1 MQLRRMRFRL
11 GRLEHIFISHLHGDH
26 VFGLFGLLSSLA
38 LTGREQALHLYGP
51 GDLEEVVRQHLA
63 MFDVHLPFEVVFHG
77 LPCEKSSVIFEDK
90 VLTVRHFPLH
100 HRIPACGYLF
110 REKERKRKFRPGVF
124 EKYDIPIARRAGIQ
138 TGDDL
143 LLADGRL
150 IPNGELTTP
159 GPPPRSYAFCSDTAY
174 YRAMIPF
181 IRDVDLL
188 YHEAT
193 FSNED
198 VQRAVETLHSTA
210 RQAAL
215 IAREAQVKK
224 LIIGHFSARY
234 KDLNLLLEE
243 AREIFPET
251 FLAEDGVRFEV
262 PLEKN
267 ILSQPGQGPAPQP

>member
-1 MQLRRMRFRL
+1 MIDCGEGAQMQLRRLRFRL
-11 GRLEHIFISHLHGDH
+11 GRLDHVFISHLHGDH

-38 LTGREQALHLYGP
+38 LTGRETPLHLYGP
-51 GDLEEVVRQHLA
+51 PGLEKVVIQHMD
-63 MFDVHLPFEVVFHG
+63 MFDIHLSFEVVFHP
-77 LPCEKSSVIFEDK
+77 LACEKSSVIFEDK

-100 HRIPACGYLF
+100 HRIPDCGYLF
-110 REKERKRKFRPGVF
+110 REKERKRRFIPGVL
-124 EKYDIPIARRAGIQ
+124 EKYDIPIALRTGIQ
-138 TGDDL
+138 MGNDL
-143 LLADGRL
+143 TLEDGRV
-150 IPNGELTTP
+150 IPNEALTTP

-181 IRDVDLL
+181 IRGVDLL

-198 VQRAVETLHSTA
+198 VQRAQETLHSTA

-215 IAREAQVKK
+215 IAREAEVKK

-234 KDLNLLLEE
+234 KDLQVLLDE

-251 FLAEDGVRFEV
+251 YLAEDGARFDV
-262 PLEKN
+262 PLEKGT
-267 ILSQPGQGPAPQP
+267 L